1 MVAEG
6 QSPKAVSLEVLP
18 RVFPGTMQLLV
29 GLLSPAS
36 VQPEHSA
43 WQLSISASS
52 TASSEAGWRT
62 SPSKENASNEQAHRL
77 PHPHLLQW
85 RCFYNRRGWQA
96 ASRDGCSYFPDDS
109 NSRETPAPV
118 LMEVSADR
126 GRGRKPF
133 QPFPETPNV

>member
-6 QSPKAVSLEVLP
+6 QTPKAVSLEVLP
-18 RVFPGTMQLLV
+18 RVFPGTMRLLV
-29 GLLSPAS
+29 RLLSPAS

-43 WQLSISASS
+43 WQLS
-52 TASSEAGWRT
+52 T
-62 SPSKENASNEQAHRL
+62 SPSKQNASNEQAHRL

-96 ASRDGCSYFPDDS
+96 ASQDGCSYFTDDS

-126 GRGRKPF
+126 GRNHSGHSPKHLMYKTTAYVLPDS
-133 QPFPETPNV
+133 PG